1 MWSHFIRESDRSD
14 LTISQKYSHDAPKRS
29 VIALRTVQY
38 ANMNNI
44 LYSLEKLIECKQ
56 IFIFNG
62 AIFMSNSDIPIQ
74 PAILLTIIGES
85 VLQDSIVRLLK
96 SYDVTNY
103 SISQVQGG
111 VSNSGY
117 NTNIEVKTLVSLET
131 SDSILLTLKEDQGK
145 HNLIAY
151 RHNVDALY

>member
-1 MWSHFIRESDRSD
+1 
-14 LTISQKYSHDAPKRS
+14 
-29 VIALRTVQY
+29 
-38 ANMNNI
+38 
-44 LYSLEKLIECKQ
+44 
-56 IFIFNG
+56 
-62 AIFMSNSDIPIQ
+62 MSNSDIPIQ